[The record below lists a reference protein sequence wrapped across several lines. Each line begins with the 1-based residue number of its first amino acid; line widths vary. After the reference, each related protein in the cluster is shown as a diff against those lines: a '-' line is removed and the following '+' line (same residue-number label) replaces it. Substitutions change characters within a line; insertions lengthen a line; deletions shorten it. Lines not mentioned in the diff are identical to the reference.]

1 MRRPEE
7 WEDANACEET
17 PAGVAAVV
25 EGLYH
30 VPQYETDWVGRT
42 YVGCPICNRWKV
54 MKAKPAPPDSKRLAA

>member
-1 MRRPEE
+1 MPAKKRRLESRQSSK
-7 WEDANACEET
+7 ACH
-17 PAGVAAVV
+17 
-25 EGLYH
+25 H